1 MLPAVFK
8 PKQEASNDFLRDL
21 SKAEKQLSFET
32 ELYNIYEDYQ
42 NNSTEIV
49 HNNKSK
55 TLSYLKVTK
64 EFTNKSISKESHQ
77 DFNDYHGELIIDF
90 QKKDQ
95 KNKEKAIS
103 KNDSKSITNN
113 LSS

>member
-1 MLPAVFK
+1 
-8 PKQEASNDFLRDL
+8 
-21 SKAEKQLSFET
+21 
-32 ELYNIYEDYQ
+32 
-42 NNSTEIV
+42 
-49 HNNKSK
+49 
-55 TLSYLKVTK
+55 VTK
-64 EFTNKSISKESHQ
+64 EFTNKSISKECYQ

-95 KNKEKAIS
+95 KNKEKVIS